1 MKLWLSGVRI
11 FKGVAKF
18 KVYHFNSL
26 TTRNSKIKLNN
37 GTKQFMFKYG
47 FNPKFFR
54 KHYLRGDNSIIPYI
68 GKLNDPE
75 ISLKYFLD
83 LLINKLKIFLLKLR
97 S

>member
-1 MKLWLSGVRI
+1 
-11 FKGVAKF
+11 
-18 KVYHFNSL
+18 
-26 TTRNSKIKLNN
+26 
-37 GTKQFMFKYG
+37 MFKYG

-75 ISLKYFLD
+75 ISLKYLLD